1 MERRTLNI
9 LVLNWQDRSNP
20 LAGGAEVHL
29 HEIFE
34 RIAAMGHRVTLF
46 CHAFSGASREEEKN
60 GIRIIRTGGRNFFN
74 YIVPWFYFKRFRKE
88 RYDVIVDDINK
99 IPFFTPLFVR
109 EPVLAVTHH
118 LFGKSIFLETAFP
131 FALYVYLFERLIK
144 PVYKRVLF
152 VIGSPSTQKEYIAW
166 GFPESQIHVINYC
179 VNNQTYYP
187 PESERFE
194 PDRIAYFGRLK
205 KYKSVHHLL
214 AALQRLLP
222 SHPNLMLDIIG
233 DGDDRGRLENLVRE
247 MNLNRSVTFHGFVRE
262 EDKAPLLH
270 KANFVV
276 NTSSKEGWGLT
287 VVEANACGAPVIA
300 ADVQGLRDSVKD
312 GETGLL
318 YPYGDVDA
326 LSEKMDFLLTNPDMR
341 KTLAMN
347 ALEWAA
353 GFDWDIAAEKT
364 LQRIY
369 DVVDRA
375 KR

>member
-60 GIRIIRTGGRNFFN
+60 GIRIIRAGGRNFFN

-88 RYDVIVDDINK
+88 RYDVIIDDINK

-179 VNNQTYYP
+179 VNKQTYYP

-233 DGDDRGRLENLVRE
+233 DGDDRGRLENIVRE

-262 EDKAPLLH
+262 EDKTPLLH

-287 VVEANACGAPVIA
+287 VIEANACGAPVIA